1 MSSNK
6 FVLLFKTLREEETIS
21 VRCQFFHYNMIRYGL
36 LHLCRRRLCSLNVV
50 RHDSAPLWNGRLW
63 ERGEAAMRAGVQR
76 GSGAGID
83 CHRRRSLTHM
93 VKCWGICFS
102 LCCALGSPPRRTRG
116 GSNTAATVKKEDNP
130 PEIRI
135 NPQRR
140 DCKHNILLP
149 PLGVCSA
156 LARRMPARRGPCLH

>member
-1 MSSNK
+1 M
-6 FVLLFKTLREEETIS
+6 LLFKTLRGGENNINTLPI
-21 VRCQFFHYNMIRYGL
+21 FHYNMICNGL
-36 LHLCRRRLCSLNVV
+36 LRLCRMRLCSRNVV

-63 ERGEAAMRAGVQR
+63 ERGEAAMKASVQR
-76 GSGAGID
+76 RGGAGID

-116 GSNTAATVKKEDNP
+116 GSNMAATVKKEDNP

-140 DCKHNILLP
+140 DCKHNILLL

-156 LARRMPARRGPCLH
+156 LARRMSARRSPCLH